1 MSTQLGFDA
10 LLAAADTSNR
20 QQHEQRAYAHLPVT
34 MEEGES
40 YFRTLI
46 QRHHEAMLKGDAKEV
61 ARLRDEA
68 HNLAYKLNGFEPGI
82 LAGDDAPGCVLAKLT
97 RAPDG
102 QVPLWGQ
109 EGTFEIRHRD
119 MRVRIEM
126 EGMFGIGATA
136 MAWMG
141 FGANAV
147 DVDRPFLS
155 ETGYRSF
162 LGCGGALEPGYTPDT
177 FAAAIVRSYVDR
189 QLKGRLRKITPIAAK
204 GKNAH

>member
-1 MSTQLGFDA
+1 MNTQLGFDA

-20 QQHEQRAYAHLPVT
+20 QHHEQRAYAHLPCT
-34 MEEGES
+34 MEEGET
-40 YFRTLI
+40 YFRALI
-46 QRHHEAMLKGDAKEV
+46 EKHHEAMLKGDAKEV

-68 HNLAYKLNGFEPGI
+68 HDLAYKLNGFEPGI
-82 LAGDDAPGCVLAKLT
+82 LAGDDAPGCVLARLT

-109 EGTFEIRHRD
+109 EGTFEILHRD
-119 MRVRIEM
+119 MRVRVEM

-147 DVDRPFLS
+147 DKDRPFLS

-189 QLKGRLRKITPIAAK
+189 QLKGMLRKITPIAAK
-204 GKNAH
+204 GKDAH